1 MADEYE
7 EGLDDIE
14 CDMMASRGSALLYDD
29 SGMFDYRKAIEG
41 LAKVGLG
48 EAAERLIKLLGEE
61 GSNRKYFEKLPKI

>member
-14 CDMMASRGSALLYDD
+14 CDMMASRGNALLYGD
-29 SGMFDYRKAIEG
+29 SDRFDCRKAMEG

-48 EAAERLIKLLGEE
+48 EAAERFTKLLGEE
-61 GSNRKYFEKLPKI
+61 ESNRKYFEELPRI